1 MPSDLPS
8 FPHHLTAP
16 PIASPVATSLNSLA
30 VTLAYPL
37 PLQAII
43 SSASLSLTAHYAKT
57 WQGDINTRTYDT
69 LMEWTGTD
77 HLGRTILL
85 LITGLPSARHVAR
98 ASTDTPTCR
107 CVCACF
113 QASFAVVRIWEKWWI
128 DVNNRSPLILSL
140 CLRCLYGCV
149 CDRQVWVQR
158 S

>member
-1 MPSDLPS
+1 MSQAFILAASPIYCFYCHSLSFQQMPSDLPS

-16 PIASPVATSLNSLA
+16 PIASPVATSLNSFA

-57 WQGDINTRTYDT
+57 WRGDINTRTYDT

-77 HLGRTILL
+77 NLGRTILL
-85 LITGLPSARHVAR
+85 LITGPPSARHVAR

-107 CVCACF
+107 CVCAT
-113 QASFAVVRIWEKWWI
+113 VRVFKH
-128 DVNNRSPLILSL
+128 RLPL
-140 CLRCLYGCV
+140 CV
-149 CDRQVWVQR
+149 SERNDR
-158 S
+158 